1 MLSARP
7 SALRPDPTTAL
18 ARHALSHR
26 LGTHLVADEST
37 ATNTGLD
44 GQMISVAETV
54 LYMLRGGSLQVTLA
68 TRPDG
73 SIFPSGTIAT
83 VRVVEG
89 GNTLDEVAEIE
100 APRLSVSRDEVDR
113 SQFNLRVDTGTVD
126 PAHAEIF
133 AEALSVANALIERMT
148 YADRGSR

>member
-1 MLSARP
+1 MNRP

-37 ATNTGLD
+37 ATNVVNRA
-44 GQMISVAETV
+44 GQVSVAETV
-54 LYMLRGGSLQVTLA
+54 LYMLRGGSLRVTLV

-73 SIFPSGTIAT
+73 SMFPNGTIAK

-89 GNTLDEVAEIE
+89 GNTLDEVVEVG

-113 SQFNLRVDTGTVD
+113 SQFNLRVDSGTLD

-133 AEALSVANALIERMT
+133 AEAVSVANALIERMT
-148 YADRGSR
+148 YADRGNR